1 MIPGFSLQTNRVVK
15 TEKTYTCKK
24 EGCGAAFSS
33 EELARQHWAHEHS
46 VQKVVHIGDFH
57 PDRYYQFA
65 SEYDANLWIKYV
77 YKARQ
82 GFPYFKWKGP
92 GFYRVSH
99 GTLCGSQIEHVEDVI
114 AKKLL
119 DIQRIEDEIEGIR
132 KRVKIDG

>member
-1 MIPGFSLQTNRVVK
+1 MIPGFSLQTNTVVK

-24 EGCGAAFSS
+24 EGCGASFSS
-33 EELARQHWAHEHS
+33 EELAMRHWALEHS
-46 VQKVVHIGDFH
+46 VQKVVHIGDFQ
-57 PDRYYQFA
+57 PDRYYHFA

-99 GTLCGSQIEHVEDVI
+99 GTLCGSRIEHVENVI
-114 AKKLL
+114 EEKRLA
-119 DIQRIEDEIEGIR
+119 IQRIEDEIKVIQN
-132 KRVKIDG
+132 KVKIDG